1 MAQTLAVDELSA
13 SNGKEDGVKVSKDL
27 TLDGHLT
34 QVVDSDGQMRELS
47 VDSAMVVPADLRLN
61 DIYVFYYNNLAKLVI
76 TGIVPFVM
84 LCFFNFKVNNT
95 MITNIYLL
103 TYMGVFDLG
112 QTRAACSDGFS
123 NH

>member
-13 SNGKEDGVKVSKDL
+13 RNGKEDGVKVSKDL
-27 TLDGHLT
+27 SLDGHLT

-95 MITNIYLL
+95 MITNIY
-103 TYMGVFDLG
+103 
-112 QTRAACSDGFS
+112 
-123 NH
+123 